1 MKELSNSPDGHILL
15 VLTGKWAISDGA
27 GEVVGSEVWRLKE
40 ENEAV
45 EWTSTIDRKTP
56 FPHVER
62 LLVRVLPHKWDVRS
76 IEIVSQSKEGPEEF
90 FRGFVEKGMFR
101 FEIQNQKGLQSNS
114 IQVNSDTEY
123 DYLSPIFNTVTF
135 HRLRRLRRGQSREVR
150 PLFIDPVS
158 IDGSF
163 NLHQVRQRY
172 TRTEDQDLKV
182 SAGQFNKAKNYRYEN
197 LESGWKSSICT
208 DNLETVLRYEKVYE
222 LTEYRHSA

>member
-1 MKELSNSPDGHILL
+1 M
-15 VLTGKWAISDGA
+15 GKWVITDGG

-40 ENEAV
+40 GNENI

-62 LLVRVLPHKWDVRS
+62 LLVRVLPHKWDIRS

-101 FEIQNQKGLQSNS
+101 LEIQNQKGLHSNS

-135 HRLRRLRRGQSREVR
+135 HRLRLRRGQSREIR
-150 PLFIDPVS
+150 PLYIDPVGA
-158 IDGSF
+158 DGSF
-163 NLHQVRQRY
+163 HLHPVRQRY
-172 TRTEDQDLKV
+172 TRGEDQDVEV
-182 SAGQFNKAKNYRYEN
+182 SAGRFSRAKLYRYEN
-197 LESGWKSSICT
+197 LESGWKSSIWT
-208 DNLETVLRYEKVYE
+208 DNLETVLRYERVYE
-222 LTEYRHSA
+222 LLEYRHSV